1 MTNCNKRSGLQSQ
14 IFKVIQSL
22 IQLESFQNFYSIRI
36 ISKLSLEIYVE
47 YFDRFCYYKIFF

>member
-1 MTNCNKRSGLQSQ
+1 MTNCNKRSELQSQ